1 MEAASPG
8 MVAPGSS
15 PRSRGTQRMGDIEKR
30 RGRFI
35 PALAG
40 NTPAPPW
47 TSWSSPVHPRARGE
61 HLARSARRSASIGSS
76 PRSRGTLP
84 PYEEEKMINRFI
96 PALAGNTMSETARSI
111 SRSVHPRARG
121 EHREAQRVQGLSE
134 GSSPRSR
141 GTPATPGAPGADGRF
156 IPALAGNTRGA
167 ARAAGV
173 RPVHP
178 RARGEHDFATSE
190 KKSADGSSPR
200 SRGTRASAPPCPAA
214 WGFIPA
220 LAGNTR
226 KGRRW
231 SFWLSV
237 HPRARGEHMVSEQF
251 RICLGGS
258 SPRSRGTHPRF
269 RGWVARRRFIPA
281 LAGNTA
287 ASAAFHA
294 PHTVHPRARGEHA
307 PVFAPRSLRNG
318 SSPRSRGTRDHGR
331 AD

>member
-1 MEAASPG
+1 

-156 IPALAGNTRGA
+156 IPALAGNTQRRGNSA
-167 ARAAGV
+167 SLE
-173 RPVHP
+173 PVHP
-178 RARGEHDFATSE
+178 RARGEHPVPPAMVDGVP
-190 KKSADGSSPR
+190 GSSPR
-200 SRGTRASAPPCPAA
+200 SRGTPGSR
-214 WGFIPA
+214 
-220 LAGNTR
+220 TR
-226 KGRRW
+226 RPSW
-231 SFWLSV
+231 
-237 HPRARGEHMVSEQF
+237 
-251 RICLGGS
+251 
-258 SPRSRGTHPRF
+258 
-269 RGWVARRRFIPA
+269 RRFIPA
-281 LAGNTA
+281 LAGNTRDPQP
-287 ASAAFHA
+287 FRWNA
-294 PHTVHPRARGEHA
+294 PVHPRARGEHPLPSPTG
-307 PVFAPRSLRNG
+307 PVPL
-318 SSPRSRGTRDHGR
+318 
-331 AD
+331 